1 MLKKIVLTGLFV
13 CVLVCLPASGTFADA
28 EEEFHETY
36 TVENG
41 TEVEI
46 HNVNGRIEVS
56 SWDKDYVDVYAL
68 KRTKRDRDELKRV
81 SIEVTANSVL
91 EIKTKYHK
99 YNPDEDNFFK
109 RLSSRFFPACLKVS
123 VDYTVKIP
131 EHAALGKVRTVNGS
145 VKIIETNG
153 DTDVSTINGNVTVD
167 RARGIV
173 TAKTTNGNITVSETA
188 ALRKARTVNGGINV
202 TFPERIQCDSDIS
215 TVNGSVNLYA
225 QFDMSAEIDFKTVNG
240 SISAEGFSI
249 TIDTVS
255 KRRLTGMLRD
265 GGNTIKVN
273 AVNGSIRLNKK

>member
-13 CVLVCLPASGTFADA
+13 CVLVCLPASDTFADA

-41 TEVEI
+41 TGVEI

-56 SWDKDYVDVYAL
+56 SWDKDYVDVHAL
-68 KRTKRDRDELKRV
+68 KRTKRDSDELKKV
-81 SIEVTANSVL
+81 SIEVTANGVL

-99 YNPDEDNFFK
+99 YNPDEDNLFR
-109 RLSSRFFPACLKVS
+109 RLASRFFSFGPKVS

-131 EHAALGKVRTVNGS
+131 ENAALGKVRSVNGS

-153 DTDVSTINGNVTVD
+153 DTDAATTNGNVTVE
-167 RARGIV
+167 RTKGIV
-173 TAKTTNGNITVSETA
+173 IAQTTNGNITVSETA
-188 ALRKARTVNGGINV
+188 ALKKARAVNGGINV

-215 TVNGSVNLYA
+215 TVNGSVKLYA

-249 TIDTVS
+249 TLDTVS
-255 KRRLTGMLRD
+255 KKRLTGMLRD
-265 GGNTIKVN
+265 GGNTIKVST
-273 AVNGSIRLNKK
+273 VNGSIRLNKK

>member
-1 MLKKIVLTGLFV
+1 MLKKIVMTGLFV
-13 CVLVCLPASGTFADA
+13 CVLICLPASDTFADA

-46 HNVNGRIEVS
+46 HNVNGNIEVS
-56 SWDKDYVDVYAL
+56 SWDKDYVDVHAL
-68 KRTKRDRDELKRV
+68 KRTKRDRDELKKV
-81 SIEVTANSVL
+81 SIEVTANGVL

-99 YNPDEDNFFK
+99 YDPDEGQLFR
-109 RLSSRFFPACLKVS
+109 RLFSRFFSFGPKVS

-131 EHAALGKVRTVNGS
+131 EYAALVKARTVNGS
-145 VKIIETNG
+145 VKIIETHG
-153 DTDVSTINGNVTVD
+153 DTDASTINGNVTVE
-167 RARGIV
+167 RAGGIV
-173 TAKTTNGNITVSETA
+173 KAKTTNGNITVSETA
-188 ALRKARTVNGGINV
+188 ALEKARTVNGGIIV

-215 TVNGSVNLYA
+215 TVNGSIYLFA
-225 QFDMSAEIDFKTVNG
+225 QFDMSVEIDFKTVNG

-255 KRRLTGMLRD
+255 KKRLTGMLRD

-273 AVNGSIRLNKK
+273 TVNGSIRLNKK

>member
-13 CVLVCLPASGTFADA
+13 CVLVCLPASDTFADA

-56 SWDKDYVDVYAL
+56 SWDKDYVDVHAL
-68 KRTKRDRDELKRV
+68 KRTRHGKDELKRV
-81 SIEVTANSVL
+81 SIEVTSNGVL

-99 YNPDEDNFFK
+99 YDPDDD
-109 RLSSRFFPACLKVS
+109 RLFRRLVNRFFSFGHKVS

-131 EHAALGKVRTVNGS
+131 EHAELRKVKTLNGS

-153 DTDVSTINGNVTVD
+153 DTDASTTNGNITVE
-167 RARGIV
+167 RAKGIV
-173 TAKTTNGNITVSETA
+173 IAKTTNGNITVSETA
-188 ALRKARTVNGGINV
+188 ALEKARTVNGGIDV
-202 TFPERIQCDSDIS
+202 TLPERIQCDSDIS
-215 TVNGSVNLYA
+215 TVNGSINLYA

-255 KRRLTGMLRD
+255 KKRLTGMLRD
-265 GGNTIKVN
+265 GGNAINVN